1 MRRLSFGLAV
11 LIAFS
16 ANAQCAP
23 APEQVKIGIGYG
35 LAFLPFYICED
46 LKLVE
51 KYAKAGH
58 LDIKASYTRFLGSG
72 PVQDAIGSGAI
83 DMGPFGTAPFLA
95 AWQQQKDSPQ
105 QIVIVSGITTMPLTL
120 VSDRPNVASISDLG
134 PTDRIAMPSLTAPQM
149 FVLQMQAGK
158 NFNKSDHFDGQ
169 VMALPPADALSALIN
184 GEGTVTAYFASPP
197 YTELA
202 LRDGKIHPVLN
213 SADVFGGKASF
224 LMMGAT
230 RAFID
235 GHPAIPDVI
244 DKAIDEASHIIHDDP
259 RRAAEIYLTHEPS
272 GALNES
278 VIETVLREIKDEFS
292 AGIYGVKA
300 YSDFMVQQGELKEA
314 PRSWRYIVAPSMMN
328 WPRS

>member
-58 LDIKASYTRFLGSG
+58 LDIKASYPRFLGSG
-72 PVQDAIGSGAI
+72 PMQDAIGSGAI
-83 DMGPFGTAPFLA
+83 DMAPFGTAPLLA
-95 AWQQQKDSPQ
+95 AWQQDKDTPQ

-149 FVLQMQAGK
+149 FVLQMQAAK
-158 NFNKSDHFDGQ
+158 TVQQVRSLRRVKSWRCRQRMRCPHDRRG
-169 VMALPPADALSALIN
+169 
-184 GEGTVTAYFASPP
+184 
-197 YTELA
+197 
-202 LRDGKIHPVLN
+202 RDGDCLFCLAALH
-213 SADVFGGKASF
+213 AA
-224 LMMGAT
+224 
-230 RAFID
+230 RA
-235 GHPAIPDVI
+235 
-244 DKAIDEASHIIHDDP
+244 P
-259 RRAAEIYLTHEPS
+259 RRQGASGSQFCRCIWRQGFIFDDGRNAALT
-272 GALNES
+272 
-278 VIETVLREIKDEFS
+278 
-292 AGIYGVKA
+292 
-300 YSDFMVQQGELKEA
+300 
-314 PRSWRYIVAPSMMN
+314 SM
-328 WPRS
+328 RIRKFRT

>member
-95 AWQQQKDSPQ
+95 AWQQQK
-105 QIVIVSGITTMPLTL
+105 T
-120 VSDRPNVASISDLG
+120 RRN
-134 PTDRIAMPSLTAPQM
+134 R
-149 FVLQMQAGK
+149 
-158 NFNKSDHFDGQ
+158 
-169 VMALPPADALSALIN
+169 LSSCP
-184 GEGTVTAYFASPP
+184 ASP
-197 YTELA
+197 
-202 LRDGKIHPVLN
+202 RC
-213 SADVFGGKASF
+213 
-224 LMMGAT
+224 
-230 RAFID
+230 R
-235 GHPAIPDVI
+235 
-244 DKAIDEASHIIHDDP
+244 
-259 RRAAEIYLTHEPS
+259 
-272 GALNES
+272 
-278 VIETVLREIKDEFS
+278 
-292 AGIYGVKA
+292 
-300 YSDFMVQQGELKEA
+300 
-314 PRSWRYIVAPSMMN
+314 
-328 WPRS
+328 